1 MHMSDFAR
9 KILIIITAALLSDV
23 KVFIAISFIF
33 LVVYSGNPETKRR
46 RKLIMTTDWAEIACE
61 VPAEM
66 VDMLADFLV
75 ELTGNGV
82 GVENLHLD
90 TFSLDSLEDTP
101 TKTVK
106 GYFPLDDSLEDL
118 RIKVEQFLAQNG
130 PAFAGFVYA
139 PPVVSVIKN
148 EDWANNWKVH
158 FKPVRIGERLVI
170 KPTWEE
176 YQKLAGDLVIQI
188 DPGMAF
194 GTGAHPTTKM
204 CLEALERICFNENAG
219 KLPDPVLDVGTG
231 SGVLSI
237 AAALLGATRITAVDI
252 DPEAVRVTQEN
263 LELNEVADVVEASAT
278 SLDQLPGG
286 FAVVVA
292 NILAEELVRL
302 SGQLTERIAPGG
314 WLILSGIL
322 SEKEEFV
329 RAGFSSLEMV
339 ANPKELEWCCL
350 TFRKPL

>member
-1 MHMSDFAR
+1 
-9 KILIIITAALLSDV
+9 
-23 KVFIAISFIF
+23 
-33 LVVYSGNPETKRR
+33 
-46 RKLIMTTDWAEIACE
+46 MTTDWAEIACE

-66 VDMLADFLV
+66 VDTLADFLV

-90 TFSLDSLEDTP
+90 TFTLDTLEDTP
-101 TKTVK
+101 LKTVK
-106 GYFPLDDSLEDL
+106 GYLPLDDSLEEM
-118 RIKVEQFLAQNG
+118 RIRVEQFLAQHG
-130 PAFAGFVYA
+130 PSFPGFVYV
-139 PPVVSVIKN
+139 PPVVTVIRN

-158 FKPVRIGERLVI
+158 FKPVRIGQRLVI

-176 YQKLAGDLVIQI
+176 YHEKEGDLVIQI

-204 CLEALERICFNENAG
+204 CLESLERIAFDRCGGA
-219 KLPDPVLDVGTG
+219 LPDPVLDVGTG

-252 DPEAVRVTQEN
+252 DPEAIVVTVEN
-263 LELNEVADVVEASAT
+263 LELNGVAARVEASTTDLA
-278 SLDQLPGG
+278 DLPGG
-286 FAVVVA
+286 FSVVVA

-302 SGQLTERIAPGG
+302 ADELATRLAPGG

-329 RAGFSSLEMV
+329 LKAFPSLELV
-339 ANPKELEWCCL
+339 ENPKEAEWCCL
-350 TFRKPL
+350 TLRRRA

>member
-1 MHMSDFAR
+1 MQ
-9 KILIIITAALLSDV
+9 
-23 KVFIAISFIF
+23 
-33 LVVYSGNPETKRR
+33 
-46 RKLIMTTDWAEIACE
+46 TDWAEIACE

-66 VDMLADFLV
+66 VDTLADFLV

-82 GVENLHLD
+82 GIENLHLD

-106 GYFPLDDSLEDL
+106 GYLPMDGSLEEL
-118 RIKVEQFLAQNG
+118 RSQIEQFLARRG
-130 PAFAGFVYA
+130 PEFAGFVFA
-139 PPVVSVIKN
+139 PPVVTVVRN

-176 YQKLAGDLVIQI
+176 YQPLDGDLVIQI

-194 GTGAHPTTKM
+194 GTGAHPTTRM
-204 CLEALERICFNENAG
+204 CLESLERICFNASG
-219 KLPDPVLDVGTG
+219 GRLPGAVLDVGTG

-237 AAALLGATRITAVDI
+237 AAALMGATRITAVDI

-263 LELNEVADVVEASAT
+263 LELNGVAQLVEAST
-278 SLDQLPGG
+278 TDLGKLKGDYG
-286 FAVVVA
+286 VVLA

-302 SGQLTERIAPGG
+302 ADQLIARVAPGG

-322 SEKEEFV
+322 TEKAAFV
-329 RAGFSSLEMV
+329 QAGFPGLTLVESPQE
-339 ANPKELEWCCL
+339 AEWSCL
-350 TFRKPL
+350 TFRKAG

>member
-1 MHMSDFAR
+1 MH
-9 KILIIITAALLSDV
+9 K
-23 KVFIAISFIF
+23 
-33 LVVYSGNPETKRR
+33 
-46 RKLIMTTDWAEIACE
+46 DWAEIACE

-66 VDMLADFLV
+66 VDALADFLV

-106 GYFPLDDSLEDL
+106 GYLPLDDSLEEM
-118 RIKVEQFLAQNG
+118 RIRVEQFLAQKG
-130 PAFAGFVYA
+130 PEFPGFAYT
-139 PPVVSVIKN
+139 PPVVSVIRN

-176 YQKLAGDLVIQI
+176 YQKVAGDLVIQI

-194 GTGAHPTTKM
+194 GTGAHPTTRM
-204 CLEALERICFNENAG
+204 CLESLERICFNESGG

-237 AAALLGATRITAVDI
+237 AAALMGATRITAVDI
-252 DPEAVRVTQEN
+252 DPEAVRVTREN
-263 LELNEVADVVEASAT
+263 LELNGVADVVAAST
-278 SLDQLPGG
+278 TNLGDLPGEYG
-286 FAVVVA
+286 VVVA

-302 SGQLTERIAPGG
+302 ADQLTAKVAPGG

-329 RAGFSSLEMV
+329 CAAFTTLTRTE
-339 ANPKELEWCCL
+339 NPKEAEWCCL
-350 TFRKPL
+350 TFRKPA

>member
-1 MHMSDFAR
+1 MH
-9 KILIIITAALLSDV
+9 
-23 KVFIAISFIF
+23 
-33 LVVYSGNPETKRR
+33 
-46 RKLIMTTDWAEIACE
+46 TDWAEIACE

-66 VDMLADFLV
+66 VDILADFLI

-106 GYFPLDDSLEDL
+106 GYLPLDDSLEEM
-118 RIKVEQFLAQNG
+118 RIRVEQFLAQKG
-130 PAFAGFVYA
+130 PAFAGFVFT
-139 PPVVSVIKN
+139 PPVVSVIRN

-176 YQKLAGDLVIQI
+176 YREIAGDLVIQI

-194 GTGAHPTTKM
+194 GTGAHPTTRM
-204 CLEALERICFNENAG
+204 CLESLERICFNESGG

-237 AAALLGATRITAVDI
+237 AAALMGATRITAVDI
-252 DPEAVRVTQEN
+252 DPEAVRVTREN
-263 LELNEVADVVEASAT
+263 LELNGVADIVAAST
-278 SLDQLPGG
+278 TDLGDLPAAYG
-286 FAVVVA
+286 VVVA

-302 SGQLTERIAPGG
+302 AEQLTAKVAPGG

-329 RAGFSSLEMV
+329 CAAFPSLTLKE
-339 ANPKELEWCCL
+339 NPKEAEWCCL
-350 TFRKPL
+350 TFRKPA

>member
-1 MHMSDFAR
+1 MH
-9 KILIIITAALLSDV
+9 
-23 KVFIAISFIF
+23 
-33 LVVYSGNPETKRR
+33 
-46 RKLIMTTDWAEIACE
+46 TDWAEIACE

-66 VDMLADFLV
+66 VDTLADFLV

-82 GVENLHLD
+82 GMENLHLD

-106 GYFPLDDSLEDL
+106 GYLPLDDSLEDT
-118 RIKVEQFLAQNG
+118 RIRVEQFLVQNG
-130 PAFAGFVYA
+130 PAFDGFAYL
-139 PPVVSVIKN
+139 PPVVSVVRN

-176 YQKLAGDLVIQI
+176 YQELEGDLVIRI

-194 GTGAHPTTKM
+194 GTGAHPTTRM
-204 CLEALERICFNENAG
+204 CLESLERICFNENGG
-219 KLPDPVLDVGTG
+219 KLPDAVLDVGTG

-237 AAALLGATRITAVDI
+237 AAALMGAARITAVDI
-252 DPEAVRVTQEN
+252 DPEAVRVTREN
-263 LELNEVADVVEASAT
+263 LELNGVEDVVEASTT
-278 SLDQLPGG
+278 SLGDLPGEYG
-286 FAVVVA
+286 VVVA

-302 SGQLTERIAPGG
+302 AGQLTEKVAPGG

-322 SEKEEFV
+322 TEKEAFV
-329 RAGFSSLEMV
+329 CAGFPSLTLTE
-339 ANPKELEWCCL
+339 NPKEAEWSCL
-350 TFRKPL
+350 TLRKPL

>member
-1 MHMSDFAR
+1 
-9 KILIIITAALLSDV
+9 
-23 KVFIAISFIF
+23 
-33 LVVYSGNPETKRR
+33 
-46 RKLIMTTDWAEIACE
+46 MTTDWAEIACE

-66 VDMLADFLV
+66 VDTLADFLV

-82 GVENLHLD
+82 GVDNLHLD

-101 TKTVK
+101 VKTVK
-106 GYFPLDDSLEDL
+106 GYLPLDDSLEEM
-118 RIKVEQFLAQNG
+118 RIRVEQFLATHG
-130 PAFAGFVYA
+130 PAFAGFVYT
-139 PPVVSVIKN
+139 PPVITIVKN

-158 FKPVRIGERLVI
+158 FKPVRIGKRLVI

-176 YQKLAGDLVIQI
+176 YQEAAGDLVIKI

-204 CLEALERICFNENAG
+204 CLESLERIAFDDCGG

-237 AAALLGATRITAVDI
+237 AAALLGGTRITAVDI

-263 LELNEVADVVEASAT
+263 LELNGVDSVVAASTT
-278 SLDQLPGG
+278 SLCDLPGG
-286 FAVVVA
+286 YAVVVA

-302 SGQLTERIAPGG
+302 SEELTSRVAPGG

-322 SEKEEFV
+322 TEKEEFV
-329 RAGFSSLEMV
+329 RAGFPSLTLIES
-339 ANPKELEWCCL
+339 PKEAEWSCL

>member
-1 MHMSDFAR
+1 MQ
-9 KILIIITAALLSDV
+9 
-23 KVFIAISFIF
+23 
-33 LVVYSGNPETKRR
+33 
-46 RKLIMTTDWAEIACE
+46 TDWAEIACE
-61 VPAEM
+61 VPADM
-66 VDMLADFLV
+66 VDTMADFLV

-82 GVENLHLD
+82 GIENLHLD
-90 TFSLDSLEDTP
+90 TFSLDTLEDTP

-106 GYFPLDDSLEDL
+106 GYLPLDDSLEEM
-118 RIKVEQFLAQNG
+118 RIRVEHFMVENG
-130 PAFAGFVYA
+130 PSFAGFVYT
-139 PPVVSVIKN
+139 PPVVSVVRN

-176 YQKLAGDLVIQI
+176 YRELPGDLVIQI

-194 GTGAHPTTKM
+194 GTGAHPTTRM
-204 CLEALERICFNENAG
+204 CLESLERICFNDCGG
-219 KLPDPVLDVGTG
+219 KLPDSVLDVGTG

-237 AAALLGATRITAVDI
+237 AAALMGASHITAVDI

-263 LELNEVADVVEASAT
+263 LELNGVENAVSAST
-278 SLDQLPGG
+278 TDLSDLEGEYG
-286 FAVVVA
+286 VVVA

-302 SGQLTERIAPGG
+302 SAGLIARVAPGG

-322 SEKEEFV
+322 TEK
-329 RAGFSSLEMV
+329 AGFVCAGFPGLTPVESPTE
-339 ANPKELEWCCL
+339 AEWSCL